1 MTMIKYL
8 LCLGLLCAL
17 VFPAASADNFAKD
30 KLVAWCIVPFDAKK
44 RGPAQRARMLK
55 RLGLKRVAYDWR
67 AQHVKEFEEEILQ
80 YKKHGLEFFAFWSAH
95 EEAFRLFKKYKL
107 HPQIWYM
114 FPSPKADTQE
124 KRVEAAAK
132 AMLPLVER
140 TRKLG
145 SKLGLY
151 NHGGWGG
158 EPANLVAVCKYLR
171 QHHKAKHVGIV
182 YNLHHGHGHI
192 ADFKRSLKLMQPYLH
207 CLNLNGMNE
216 GAQPKILQLGRG
228 KHEENMIATIRKSG
242 YTGPIGILDHRN
254 DTDTEIA
261 LKENLEGLQK
271 ILKK

>member
-1 MTMIKYL
+1 MKQYL

-17 VFPAASADNFAKD
+17 AFPAESADNFAKEE
-30 KLVAWCIVPFDAKK
+30 LVAWCIVPFDAAK
-44 RGPAQRARMLK
+44 RGPVARAEMLK

-95 EEAFRLFKKYKL
+95 EEAFRLFEKYKL
-107 HPQIWYM
+107 HPQIWNTL
-114 FPSPKADTQE
+114 PSPKVDTQE
-124 KRVEAAAK
+124 ARVEAAAK

-140 TRKLG
+140 SRKLG

-158 EPANLVAVCKYLR
+158 EPANLVTVCKHLHK
-171 QHHKAKHVGIV
+171 HHDAKHVGIV

-192 ADFKRSLKLMQPYLH
+192 ADFKESLKLMQPYLH

-216 GAQPKILQLGRG
+216 GAKPKILSLGKG
-228 KHEENMIATIRKSG
+228 QHEAAMIATIRRSG

-261 LKENLEGLQK
+261 LRENLEGLQK